1 MYTSATC
8 TPCKSLKPI
17 LQKVCE
23 EKGIHMELIDGDTVD
38 PTQLCIMNVR
48 SYPTVFVKSGGQVLN
63 RFSGAKNRA
72 WIEEFLED

>member
-1 MYTSATC
+1 
-8 TPCKSLKPI
+8 
-17 LQKVCE
+17 
-23 EKGIHMELIDGDTVD
+23 MELIDGDTVD